1 MRSLKYQLKSVW
13 KDKFCLMSFLLPILA
28 AAALNL
34 MGSID
39 LSSLGQLHFGV
50 LEEDL
55 PGQTVAWLERYGPV
69 TYCKTPT
76 ELINLVN
83 DPSTN
88 VIGVKADGTTI
99 KTMIAG
105 DELEVFRQAAAT
117 LPALFEQQAD
127 ARQTKVLVLESP
139 DVLENLQDIFIPAIL
154 IVAMFMGC
162 TFNAMNIISEKED
175 GVAFVNEILP
185 MPPARYVMQKIAVG
199 FLFCSLSSVITACIC
214 LRLSPQTLLIMLV
227 LILLSSFLSSL
238 IGLLIGRISDSLMTG
253 VACIKVVMLL
263 FIAVPVL
270 CTLTGASGPVSIICN
285 LVPSRPAFEGIMA
298 LSAGNT
304 KAAMENTGILAI
316 HSILWCSLYIL
327 FPTRRKGFLHGS
339 GTKTGN

>member
-139 DVLENLQDIFIPAIL
+139 DVLEIFR
-154 IVAMFMGC
+154 
-162 TFNAMNIISEKED
+162 T
-175 GVAFVNEILP
+175 
-185 MPPARYVMQKIAVG
+185 
-199 FLFCSLSSVITACIC
+199 SLS
-214 LRLSPQTLLIMLV
+214 LP
-227 LILLSSFLSSL
+227 
-238 IGLLIGRISDSLMTG
+238 
-253 VACIKVVMLL
+253 
-263 FIAVPVL
+263 
-270 CTLTGASGPVSIICN
+270 
-285 LVPSRPAFEGIMA
+285 
-298 LSAGNT
+298 
-304 KAAMENTGILAI
+304 
-316 HSILWCSLYIL
+316 Y
-327 FPTRRKGFLHGS
+327 
-339 GTKTGN
+339 